1 MDKDQMRRELKARL
15 ALMRPEERI
24 EKSRRICDL
33 LIAAEPFQSA
43 SVVMLFL
50 SLPHEVDTTP
60 LILWAWQHGKS
71 VVVPKVSWE
80 QRHIIPVEI
89 TSLETGLT
97 QDRMGLRNPVS
108 GLPVPFED
116 IDLVVAPG
124 LGFDRQGN
132 RLGRGGAY
140 YDRFFSTHNIRAA
153 KWAVCFSEQ
162 LRPKIPYNGHDVP
175 MDAIVTEQE
184 VIPCSKS

>member
-1 MDKDQMRRELKARL
+1 MDKNQLRRELKSRL
-15 ALMRPEERI
+15 AQIPPQERS
-24 EKSRRICDL
+24 EKSRKICGYL
-33 LIAAEPFQSA
+33 LESETFQSA

-60 LILWAWQHGKS
+60 LILNAWQHGKS

-89 TSLETGLT
+89 TSLETGIQ
-97 QDRMGLRNPVS
+97 QDKMGLRNPVS
-108 GLPVPFED
+108 GAPVPFDD
-116 IDLVVAPG
+116 IDLVVTPG
-124 LGFDRQGN
+124 LGFDRRGN

-153 KWAVCFSEQ
+153 KWGVGFSEQ
-162 LRPKIPYNGHDVP
+162 LCPEIPHNGHDVS
-175 MDAIVTEQE
+175 MDAVVTEQE
-184 VIPCSKS
+184 VIRCSPS

>member
-1 MDKDQMRRELKARL
+1 MDKDQMRRELKSRL
-15 ALMRPEERI
+15 AQMRPEERT
-24 EKSRRICDL
+24 EKSHRICDYL
-33 LIAAEPFQSA
+33 RDAEPFQSA

-50 SLPHEVDTTP
+50 SMQHEVETTP
-60 LILWAWQHGKS
+60 LILWAWQHGKT
-71 VVVPKVSWE
+71 VAVPKVSWE

-89 TSLETGLT
+89 TSLETGLE
-97 QDRMGLRNPVS
+97 QDRMGLRHPVS
-108 GLPVPFED
+108 GLPVPFDD
-116 IDLVVAPG
+116 IDLVVTPG

-140 YDRFFSTHNIRAA
+140 YDRFFSMNNIRAA

-162 LRPKIPYNGHDVP
+162 LRPEIPYNGHDVP

-184 VIPCSKS
+184 VITCSKS